1 MQPKQIKKRQQL
13 MMQLILLKR
22 VVNLVNLKTNLDKLD
37 IGKLKIVPSR
47 LNSLKSKADKWDI
60 GKLETTPFDL
70 STLSNVVKNDV
81 VKKTKYNEIIEKF
94 DTVQATDTSNLVI
107 KADLTQKASETENK
121 INDHDHTEYIITQDQ
136 RQIILQ
142 HD

>member
-1 MQPKQIKKRQQL
+1 MQPKQIKESQQL
-13 MMQLILLKR
+13 MIHLILLKR
-22 VVNLVNLKTNLDKLD
+22 AVNLVNLKSDLDKLD

-47 LNSLKSKADKWDI
+47 LNSLESKADKWDI

-70 STLSNVVKNDV
+70 SKLSNIVKNDV
-81 VKKTKYNEIIEKF
+81 VKKTKYNEIVEKF
-94 DTVQATDTSNLVI
+94 DTIQATDTSNLV
-107 KADLTQKASETENK
+107 KKTDLTQKASEIENK

>member
-1 MQPKQIKKRQQL
+1 MI
-13 MMQLILLKR
+13 QLILLKR
-22 VVNLVNLKTNLDKLD
+22 VVNLVNLKTNLDKL
-37 IGKLKIVPSR
+37 KLKIVPSR

-94 DTVQATDTSNLVI
+94 DTVQATDTSNLV
-107 KADLTQKASETENK
+107 KKSWSNTKS
-121 INDHDHTEYIITQDQ
+121 
-136 RQIILQ
+136 
-142 HD
+142 